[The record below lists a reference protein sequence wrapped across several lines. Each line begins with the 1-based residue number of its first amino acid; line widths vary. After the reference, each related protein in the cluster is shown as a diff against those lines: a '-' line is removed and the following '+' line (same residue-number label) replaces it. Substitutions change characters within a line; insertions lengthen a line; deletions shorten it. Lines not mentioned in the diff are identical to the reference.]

1 MLNFQEVKN
10 LWRKNMYNNKLGA
23 ILIATLIVLIGG
35 CGGGGGSSTPSIPPV
50 VVDPNL
56 SVPFQ
61 TAMAN
66 LINNGV
72 NKSYTLSGAVT
83 GSGTWAIGP
92 ATAVTITSGSLNGTS
107 VLQSTLVATGTDST
121 TGTYLYSPSNYT
133 LLKESFTS
141 RNIYFS
147 AYTNPATV
155 KAGNTGTLGSGS
167 DNTVFPASTITS
179 VYSVASNAANSLL
192 VTITDTWAVGGL
204 VLAPS
209 PDTIVK
215 KTVYNIDTSGNITLV
230 SETETSYSLG
240 SVVSTVN
247 FTFS

>member
-1 MLNFQEVKN
+1 
-10 LWRKNMYNNKLGA
+10 MYNKLGA
-23 ILIATLIVLIGG
+23 ILIATLIVLLGG
-35 CGGGGGSSTPSIPPV
+35 CGGGGGGSSTQTIPPPA

-56 SVPFQ
+56 AVPFQ

-83 GSGTWAIGP
+83 GSGTWTIGP
-92 ATAVTITSGSLNGTS
+92 ATAGTITSGPLNGTS
-107 VLQSTLVATGTDST
+107 VLQSTLVATGTVST
-121 TGTYLYSPSNYT
+121 TGIYLYSPSNYT
-133 LLKESFTS
+133 LLNESFTS

-179 VYSVASNAANSLL
+179 VYSVASNTANSLL
-192 VTITDTWAVGGL
+192 VTIRDTFVIGGL

-215 KTVYNIDTSGNITLV
+215 ETVYNIDTSGNITLV

-240 SVVSTVN
+240 TAVTTLN
-247 FTFS
+247 FTFL